1 MDNRTPLEIAIHRAG
16 SQTALARLIGAKQ
29 QNVWD
34 WVNKNNNKASPS
46 YVLAIEAATGVSRH
60 DLRPDIFGP
69 HPQREPTPEVAA

>member
-46 YVLAIEAATGVSRH
+46 YVLAIEDATGVSRH

-69 HPQREPTPEVAA
+69 HPAHVPDKATA